1 MKKSTKRWLSALLAL
16 TMTASALPLEAGAMS
31 WNDINAWFTQS
42 SQGESDK
49 GKEFWNWLSQNAE
62 EKEQKL
68 KEKLGETYERYLALK
83 DTKFEEITVDL
94 TVKAEGLS
102 GVESITATITDG
114 TKEYPVELTADSW
127 TNTVTVPLFRGE
139 LSYENEELSIPQV
152 IDYDIIA
159 PAVEGFEEPTKQDF
173 KLDFDWTEVG
183 EDWKPAASATLTYKA
198 VQTQQNPSEE
208 ISTQNPDEP
217 QTTSFTAAIQ
227 WADETVPKWMRPPVT
242 VQLLADGQPVDE
254 VVLSAENQW
263 SYTWTELPVTAV
275 ALLSAESTS
284 SKILYELKYT
294 EPQGYKFEIDNGNI
308 RASLTQ
314 DLTVPLDALV
324 IWEHGENTV
333 KPTEITL
340 NIGETEKKIVD
351 SENTRGDVWYEEL
364 GSFDLLDETGI
375 IDYSKAISVEPT
387 DNYMSRSW
395 TFPWY
400 STGTEDV
407 EQLKSWLLSLIPSE
421 AQEEL
426 AELPT
431 LENLPQTY
439 AEGRELRWLTVVW
452 NTYTKPYEPP
462 QQGDDEGDQTE
473 PDDEPQ
479 PPVPVDVLTIWNDR
493 GVEEMRPESI
503 SYKLVDQDNA
513 EQSSNTV
520 SVNKGGYVSYD
531 ESVLSAEG
539 TMDEILALKLLQSFD
554 HMELYDREVLLLKI
568 PSSGVDV
575 SALSMMSVSQLRD
588 WAAQQDTEQSG
599 SFKLLAVVVNSRHAF
614 GSLTVYKDVQDIDG
628 NRLRDNTKFTY
639 NVKLLYP
646 DLSSETKTV
655 EISEEDPLVLK
666 DLPVGTRYTVQEE
679 GRYGYISEDIDCMQS
694 GVIEEGSNSLTFVNR
709 KFNLIVRMD
718 WVNSISWLQ
727 DDVRVYVD
735 DHKYNLGTDNLWTAM
750 DYASGISD
758 LRYRDLAVR
767 GLPEGYEED
776 YSIRWKNH
784 VAIVTVSAEYDYDYE
799 VEDDWKDTAEDDEYR
814 VLAKVVWVGGDEEK
828 RPTVSAQLYRDGKA
842 YRDVATLKSSKN
854 SLRDWRYVW
863 EDVKGDEDNDWN
875 VKVTK
880 VPAGYSCEVTKVKDN
895 YFIITCRWSDKK
907 ENVYTGA

>member
-16 TMTASALPLEAGAMS
+16 TMTASALPLEAGAFSLGDLFGGWTPPSME
-31 WNDINAWFTQS
+31 DF
-42 SQGESDK
+42 EK
-49 GKEFWNWLSQNAE
+49 VKEEAE
-62 EKEQKL
+62 AKL
-68 KEKLGETYERYLALK
+68 KERLGDRYESYNKLK
-83 DTKFEEITVDL
+83 DSDFTAVMVDL

-114 TKEYPVELTADSW
+114 TEEYSVELTADSW
-127 TNTVTVPLFRGE
+127 TNTVSVPLFRGE
-139 LSYENEELSIPQV
+139 LSYENQELSVPQV

-159 PAVEGFEEPTKQDF
+159 PTVEGFEEPTKQDF

-198 VQTQQNPSEE
+198 VQPELPPDQQEPPEQKPSEE

-217 QTTSFTAAIQ
+217 QTTSFTATIQ
-227 WADETVPKWMRPPVT
+227 WADETVPEWMRPPVT
-242 VQLLADGQPVDE
+242 VQLLADGQPMGE

-263 SYTWTELPVTAV
+263 SHTWTKLPVTAV
-275 ALLSAESTS
+275 ALLTTETTNSP
-284 SKILYELKYT
+284 ILYGLKYE
-294 EPQGYKFEIDNGNI
+294 EPNGY
-308 RASLTQ
+308 SLTNEDGLITARLAQ

-324 IWEHGENTV
+324 IWEHGENTE

-340 NIGETEKKIVD
+340 NIGENEKKIVD
-351 SENTRGDVWYEEL
+351 AENTRGDVWYEEL
-364 GSFDLLDETGI
+364 GSFDLLDDEGI
-375 IDYSKAISVEPT
+375 IDYSKAVSVDEIQDYT
-387 DNYMSRSW
+387 STVL

-400 STGTEDV
+400 SAGTEDV

-431 LENLPQTY
+431 LDKLPQTY

-452 NTYTKPYEPP
+452 NSYEAPQTDTPNPP
-462 QQGDDEGDQTE
+462 PSE
-473 PDDEPQ
+473 PVELT
-479 PPVPVDVLTIWNDR
+479 VPVDVLTIWNDR
-493 GVEEMRPESI
+493 GVEEMRPESV

-513 EQSSNTV
+513 EQSSNTI

-531 ESVLSAEG
+531 ENVLSAEG

-575 SALSMMSVSQLRD
+575 SALSMMSVSQLKD
-588 WAAQQDTEQSG
+588 WAAQQDTEQSD

-784 VAIVTVSAEYDYDYE
+784 VAIVTVFAEYDYDYE

>member
-1 MKKSTKRWLSALLAL
+1 MKKSTKRWLSVLLAL
-16 TMTASALPLEAGAMS
+16 TMTASALPLEAGAFSLGDLFGGWTPPSME
-31 WNDINAWFTQS
+31 DFEKI
-42 SQGESDK
+42 
-49 GKEFWNWLSQNAE
+49 KEEAE
-62 EKEQKL
+62 AKL
-68 KEKLGETYERYLALK
+68 KERLGDRYESYNKLKESDFSAVM
-83 DTKFEEITVDL
+83 VDL

-159 PAVEGFEEPTKQDF
+159 PTVEGFEEPTKQDF

-198 VQTQQNPSEE
+198 EQTQQKPSEE

-217 QTTSFTAAIQ
+217 QTTSFTATIQ
-227 WADETVPKWMRPPVT
+227 WADETVPEWMRPPVT
-242 VQLLADGQPVDE
+242 VQLLADGQPVGE

-275 ALLSAESTS
+275 ALLTTETTDSP
-284 SKILYELKYT
+284 ILYGLKYE
-294 EPQGYKFEIDNGNI
+294 EPNGY
-308 RASLTQ
+308 SLTNEDGLITARLAQ

-324 IWEHGENTV
+324 IWEHGENTE

-340 NIGETEKKIVD
+340 NIGENEKKIAD
-351 SENTRGDVWYEEL
+351 AENTRGDVWYEEL
-364 GSFDLLDETGI
+364 GAFDLLDDEGI
-375 IDYSKAISVEPT
+375 IDYSKAVSVDEIQDYT
-387 DNYMSRSW
+387 STVL

-400 STGTEDV
+400 SAGTEDV

-431 LENLPQTY
+431 LDKLPQTY

-452 NTYTKPYEPP
+452 NSYEAPQTDTPNPP
-462 QQGDDEGDQTE
+462 PSE
-473 PDDEPQ
+473 P
-479 PPVPVDVLTIWNDR
+479 VAVDVLTIWNDR
-493 GVEEMRPESI
+493 GVEEMRPESV

-513 EQSSNTV
+513 EQSSNTI

-531 ESVLSAEG
+531 ENVLSAEG

-575 SALSMMSVSQLRD
+575 SALSMMSVSQLKD

>member
-16 TMTASALPLEAGAMS
+16 TMTASALPLEAGAFSLGDLFGGWTPPSME
-31 WNDINAWFTQS
+31 DFEKVKEEAEAKLQERL
-42 SQGESDK
+42 GDRYESY
-49 GKEFWNWLSQNAE
+49 N
-62 EKEQKL
+62 KL
-68 KEKLGETYERYLALK
+68 KDIDFT
-83 DTKFEEITVDL
+83 TVMVDL

-127 TNTVTVPLFRGE
+127 TNTVSVPLFRGE
-139 LSYENEELSIPQV
+139 LSYENEKLSVPQV

-198 VQTQQNPSEE
+198 VQTQQKPSEE

-217 QTTSFTAAIQ
+217 QTTSFTATIQ
-227 WADETVPKWMRPPVT
+227 WADETVPEWMRPPVT
-242 VQLLADGQPVDE
+242 VQLLADGQPVGE

-275 ALLSAESTS
+275 ALLSTETTNSP
-284 SKILYELKYT
+284 ILYGLKYE
-294 EPQGYKFEIDNGNI
+294 EPNGY
-308 RASLTQ
+308 SLTNEDGLITARLAQ

-324 IWEHGENTV
+324 IWEHGENTE

-340 NIGETEKKIVD
+340 NIGENEKKIAD
-351 SENTRGDVWYEEL
+351 AENTRGDVWYEEL
-364 GSFDLLDETGI
+364 GSFDLLDDEGI
-375 IDYSKAISVEPT
+375 IDYSKTVSVDEIQDYT
-387 DNYMSRSW
+387 STVL

-400 STGTEDV
+400 SAGTEDV
-407 EQLKSWLLSLIPSE
+407 EQLKSWLLILIPSE
-421 AQEEL
+421 AEEEL

-431 LENLPQTY
+431 LDKLPQTY

-452 NTYTKPYEPP
+452 NSYEAPQTDTPNPP
-462 QQGDDEGDQTE
+462 PSE
-473 PDDEPQ
+473 P
-479 PPVPVDVLTIWNDR
+479 VAVDVLTIWNDH
-493 GVEEMRPESI
+493 GVEEMRPASV

-513 EQSSNTV
+513 EQSSNTI

-531 ESVLSAEG
+531 ENVLSAEG

-575 SALSMMSVSQLRD
+575 SALSMMSVSQLKD

-639 NVKLLYP
+639 SVKLLYP

-694 GVIEEGSNSLTFVNR
+694 GVIEEGGNSLTFVNR

>member
-16 TMTASALPLEAGAMS
+16 TMTASALPLEAGAFSLGDLFGGWTPPSME
-31 WNDINAWFTQS
+31 DF
-42 SQGESDK
+42 EK
-49 GKEFWNWLSQNAE
+49 VKEEAE
-62 EKEQKL
+62 AKL
-68 KEKLGETYERYLALK
+68 KERLGDRYESYNKLK
-83 DTKFEEITVDL
+83 DSDFTTVMVDL

-102 GVESITATITDG
+102 GVESVTATITDG
-114 TKEYPVELTADSW
+114 TEEYPVELTADSW
-127 TNTVTVPLFRGE
+127 TNTVTVPLFRSE
-139 LSYENEELSIPQV
+139 LSDENEELSVPQV

-173 KLDFDWTEVG
+173 ELDFDWTEVG

-198 VQTQQNPSEE
+198 VQTEQKPSEE

-227 WADETVPKWMRPPVT
+227 WADETVPEWMRPPVT
-242 VQLLADGQPVDE
+242 VQLLADGQPVGE

-275 ALLSAESTS
+275 ALLSTETTDSP
-284 SKILYELKYT
+284 ILYGLKYE
-294 EPQGYKFEIDNGNI
+294 EPNGY
-308 RASLTQ
+308 SLTNEDGLITARLAQ

-324 IWEHGENTV
+324 IWEHGENTE

-351 SENTRGDVWYEEL
+351 AENTRGDVWYEEL
-364 GSFDLLDETGI
+364 GSFDLLDDEGI
-375 IDYSKAISVEPT
+375 IDYSKAVSVDEIQDYT
-387 DNYMSRSW
+387 STVL

-400 STGTEDV
+400 SAGTEDV

-421 AQEEL
+421 AEEEL

-452 NTYTKPYEPP
+452 NSYTKPYEPP
-462 QQGDDEGDQTE
+462 QQGDDEGDQTK

-479 PPVPVDVLTIWNDR
+479 PPVTVTVPVDVLTIWNDR
-493 GVEEMRPESI
+493 GVEKMRPESI
-503 SYKLVDQDNA
+503 SYKLVDQDDA
-513 EQSSNTV
+513 EQSSNTI

-531 ESVLSAEG
+531 ENVLSAEG

-568 PSSGVDV
+568 PSSDVDV
-575 SALSMMSVSQLRD
+575 SALSMMSVSQLED

-655 EISEEDPLVLK
+655 EISEEDPLVLE

-767 GLPEGYEED
+767 GLPESYEED

-784 VAIVTVSAEYDYDYE
+784 VAIVTVFAEYDYDYE

-814 VLAKVVWVGGDEEK
+814 VLAKVVWVGGDEEN

>member
-1 MKKSTKRWLSALLAL
+1 
-16 TMTASALPLEAGAMS
+16 
-31 WNDINAWFTQS
+31 
-42 SQGESDK
+42 
-49 GKEFWNWLSQNAE
+49 
-62 EKEQKL
+62 
-68 KEKLGETYERYLALK
+68 
-83 DTKFEEITVDL
+83 
-94 TVKAEGLS
+94 
-102 GVESITATITDG
+102 
-114 TKEYPVELTADSW
+114 
-127 TNTVTVPLFRGE
+127 
-139 LSYENEELSIPQV
+139 
-152 IDYDIIA
+152 
-159 PAVEGFEEPTKQDF
+159 
-173 KLDFDWTEVG
+173 
-183 EDWKPAASATLTYKA
+183 
-198 VQTQQNPSEE
+198 
-208 ISTQNPDEP
+208 
-217 QTTSFTAAIQ
+217 
-227 WADETVPKWMRPPVT
+227 
-242 VQLLADGQPVDE
+242 
-254 VVLSAENQW
+254 
-263 SYTWTELPVTAV
+263 
-275 ALLSAESTS
+275 
-284 SKILYELKYT
+284 
-294 EPQGYKFEIDNGNI
+294 
-308 RASLTQ
+308 
-314 DLTVPLDALV
+314 
-324 IWEHGENTV
+324 
-333 KPTEITL
+333 
-340 NIGETEKKIVD
+340 
-351 SENTRGDVWYEEL
+351 
-364 GSFDLLDETGI
+364 
-375 IDYSKAISVEPT
+375 
-387 DNYMSRSW
+387 
-395 TFPWY
+395 
-400 STGTEDV
+400 
-407 EQLKSWLLSLIPSE
+407 
-421 AQEEL
+421 
-426 AELPT
+426 
-431 LENLPQTY
+431 
-439 AEGRELRWLTVVW
+439 
-452 NTYTKPYEPP
+452 
-462 QQGDDEGDQTE
+462 
-473 PDDEPQ
+473 
-479 PPVPVDVLTIWNDR
+479 
-493 GVEEMRPESI
+493 MRPESV

-513 EQSSNTV
+513 EQSSNTI

-531 ESVLSAEG
+531 ENVLSAEG

-575 SALSMMSVSQLRD
+575 SALSMMSVSQLKD
-588 WAAQQDTEQSG
+588 WAAQQDAEQSG

-799 VEDDWKDTAEDDEYR
+799 VEDDWKDKAEDDEYR

>member
-16 TMTASALPLEAGAMS
+16 TMTASALPLEAGAFSLGDLFGGWTPPSME
-31 WNDINAWFTQS
+31 DFEKVKEEAEAKIKERL
-42 SQGESDK
+42 GELYESY
-49 GKEFWNWLSQNAE
+49 N
-62 EKEQKL
+62 KL
-68 KEKLGETYERYLALK
+68 KDSDFSAVM
-83 DTKFEEITVDL
+83 VDL

-127 TNTVTVPLFRGE
+127 TNMVTVPLFRGE

-198 VQTQQNPSEE
+198 VQPEQKPSEE

-227 WADETVPKWMRPPVT
+227 WADETVPEWMRPPVT

-275 ALLSAESTS
+275 ALLSTETTDSP
-284 SKILYELKYT
+284 ILYGLKYE
-294 EPQGYKFEIDNGNI
+294 EPNGY
-308 RASLTQ
+308 SLTNEDGLITARLAQ

-324 IWEHGENTV
+324 IWEHGENTE

-340 NIGETEKKIVD
+340 NIGENEKKIED
-351 SENTRGDVWYEEL
+351 AENTRGDVWYEEL
-364 GSFDLLDETGI
+364 GSFDLLDDEGI
-375 IDYSKAISVEPT
+375 IDYSKAVSVDEIQDYT
-387 DNYMSRSW
+387 STVL

-400 STGTEDV
+400 SAGTEDV

-431 LENLPQTY
+431 LDKLPQTY

-452 NTYTKPYEPP
+452 NSYEAPQTDTPNPP
-462 QQGDDEGDQTE
+462 PSE
-473 PDDEPQ
+473 PVKLT
-479 PPVPVDVLTIWNDR
+479 VPVDVLTIWNDR
-493 GVEEMRPESI
+493 GVEEMRPESV
-503 SYKLVDQDNA
+503 SYKLVGQDNA
-513 EQSSNTV
+513 EQSSNTI

-531 ESVLSAEG
+531 ENVLSAEG

-575 SALSMMSVSQLRD
+575 SALSMMSVSQLKD

-694 GVIEEGSNSLTFVNR
+694 GVIKEGSNSLTFVNR

>member
-16 TMTASALPLEAGAMS
+16 TMTASALPLEAGAFSLGDLFGGWTPPSME
-31 WNDINAWFTQS
+31 DFEKI
-42 SQGESDK
+42 
-49 GKEFWNWLSQNAE
+49 KEEAE
-62 EKEQKL
+62 AKL
-68 KEKLGETYERYLALK
+68 KERLGDRYESYNKLK
-83 DTKFEEITVDL
+83 DSDFSAVMVDL

-102 GVESITATITDG
+102 GVESVTATITDG

-127 TNTVTVPLFRGE
+127 TNTVSVPLFRGE
-139 LSYENEELSIPQV
+139 LSYENEELSVPQV

-198 VQTQQNPSEE
+198 EHTQQKPSEE

-227 WADETVPKWMRPPVT
+227 WADETVPEWMRPPVT

-263 SYTWTELPVTAV
+263 SYTWTELPVTAA
-275 ALLSAESTS
+275 ALLTTETTNSP
-284 SKILYELKYT
+284 ILYGLKYE
-294 EPQGYKFEIDNGNI
+294 EPNGY
-308 RASLTQ
+308 SLTNEDGLITARLAQ

-324 IWEHGENTV
+324 IWEHGENTE

-340 NIGETEKKIVD
+340 NIGENEKKIED
-351 SENTRGDVWYEEL
+351 AENTRGDVWYEEL
-364 GSFDLLDETGI
+364 GSFDLLDDEGI
-375 IDYSKAISVEPT
+375 IDYSKAVSVDEIQDYT
-387 DNYMSRSW
+387 STVL

-400 STGTEDV
+400 SAGTEDV

-431 LENLPQTY
+431 LDKLPQTY

-452 NTYTKPYEPP
+452 NSYEAPQTDTPNPP
-462 QQGDDEGDQTE
+462 PSE
-473 PDDEPQ
+473 PVKLT
-479 PPVPVDVLTIWNDR
+479 VPVDVLTIWNDR
-493 GVEEMRPESI
+493 GVEEMRPESV

-513 EQSSNTV
+513 EQSSNTI

-531 ESVLSAEG
+531 ENVLSAEG

-575 SALSMMSVSQLRD
+575 SALSMMSVSQLKD

-666 DLPVGTRYTVQEE
+666 NLPVGTRYTVQEE

>member
-16 TMTASALPLEAGAMS
+16 TMTASALPLEAGAFSLGDLFGGWTPPSME
-31 WNDINAWFTQS
+31 DF
-42 SQGESDK
+42 EK
-49 GKEFWNWLSQNAE
+49 VKEEAE
-62 EKEQKL
+62 AKL
-68 KEKLGETYERYLALK
+68 KERLGDRYESYNKLK
-83 DTKFEEITVDL
+83 DSDFSADMVDL

-127 TNTVTVPLFRGE
+127 TNTVSVPLFRGE
-139 LSYENEELSIPQV
+139 LSYENEELSVPQV

-198 VQTQQNPSEE
+198 EQTQQKPSEE

-227 WADETVPKWMRPPVT
+227 WADETVPEWMRPPVT

-275 ALLSAESTS
+275 ALLSTETTNSP
-284 SKILYELKYT
+284 ILYGLKYE
-294 EPQGYKFEIDNGNI
+294 EPNGY
-308 RASLTQ
+308 SLTNEDGLITARLAQ

-324 IWEHGENTV
+324 IWEHGENTE

-340 NIGETEKKIVD
+340 NIGENEKKIED
-351 SENTRGDVWYEEL
+351 AENTRGDVWYEEL
-364 GSFDLLDETGI
+364 GAFDLLDDEGI
-375 IDYSKAISVEPT
+375 IDYSKAVSVDEIQ
-387 DNYMSRSW
+387 NYTSTVL

-400 STGTEDV
+400 SAGTEDV

-431 LENLPQTY
+431 LDKLPQTY

-452 NTYTKPYEPP
+452 NSYEAPQTDTPNPP
-462 QQGDDEGDQTE
+462 PSE
-473 PDDEPQ
+473 P
-479 PPVPVDVLTIWNDR
+479 VAVDVLTIWNDR
-493 GVEEMRPESI
+493 GVEEMRPASI

-513 EQSSNTV
+513 EQSSNTI

-531 ESVLSAEG
+531 ENVLSAEG

-568 PSSGVDV
+568 PSSGVDA
-575 SALSMMSVSQLRD
+575 SALSMMSVSQLKD
-588 WAAQQDTEQSG
+588 WAAQQDAEQSG

-694 GVIEEGSNSLTFVNR
+694 GVIKEGGNSLTFVNR

-907 ENVYTGA
+907 ENV

>member
-16 TMTASALPLEAGAMS
+16 TMTASALPLEAGAFSLGDLFGGWTPPSME
-31 WNDINAWFTQS
+31 NF
-42 SQGESDK
+42 EK
-49 GKEFWNWLSQNAE
+49 VKEEAE
-62 EKEQKL
+62 AKL
-68 KEKLGETYERYLALK
+68 KERLGDRYESYNKLK
-83 DTKFEEITVDL
+83 DSDFSAVMVDL

-114 TKEYPVELTADSW
+114 TEEYPVELTADSW

-139 LSYENEELSIPQV
+139 LSYENQELSIPQV

-159 PAVEGFEEPTKQDF
+159 PTVEGFEEPTVLDF

-198 VQTQQNPSEE
+198 EQTEQKPSEE

-227 WADETVPKWMRPPVT
+227 WADETVPEWMRPPVT

-254 VVLSAENQW
+254 VVLPAENQW

-275 ALLSAESTS
+275 ALLTTETTDSP
-284 SKILYELKYT
+284 ILYGLKYE
-294 EPQGYKFEIDNGNI
+294 EPNGY
-308 RASLTQ
+308 SLTNEDGLITARLAQ

-324 IWEHGENTV
+324 IWEHGENTE

-340 NIGETEKKIVD
+340 NIGENEKKIAD
-351 SENTRGDVWYEEL
+351 AENTRGDVWYEEL
-364 GSFDLLDETGI
+364 GAFDLLDDEGI
-375 IDYSKAISVEPT
+375 IDYSKAVSVDEIQDYT
-387 DNYMSRSW
+387 STVL

-400 STGTEDV
+400 SAGTEDV

-431 LENLPQTY
+431 LDKLPQTY

-452 NTYTKPYEPP
+452 NSYEAPQTDTPNPP
-462 QQGDDEGDQTE
+462 PSE
-473 PDDEPQ
+473 PVKLT
-479 PPVPVDVLTIWNDR
+479 VPVDVLTIWNDR
-493 GVEEMRPESI
+493 GVEEMRPESV
-503 SYKLVDQDNA
+503 SYKLVGQDNA
-513 EQSSNTV
+513 EQSSNTI

-531 ESVLSAEG
+531 ENVLSAEG

-575 SALSMMSVSQLRD
+575 SALSMMSVSQLKD
-588 WAAQQDTEQSG
+588 WAAQQDTEQSD

>member
-16 TMTASALPLEAGAMS
+16 TMTASALPLEAGAFSLGDLFGGWTPPSME
-31 WNDINAWFTQS
+31 DFEKVKEEAEAKLQERL
-42 SQGESDK
+42 GDHYESY
-49 GKEFWNWLSQNAE
+49 N
-62 EKEQKL
+62 KL
-68 KEKLGETYERYLALK
+68 KDIDFSAVM
-83 DTKFEEITVDL
+83 VDL

-114 TKEYPVELTADSW
+114 TEEYLVELVADNW
-127 TNTVTVPLFRGE
+127 TNTVSVPLFRGE
-139 LSYENEELSIPQV
+139 LSYENEELSVPQV

-159 PAVEGFEEPTKQDF
+159 PTVEGFEEPTKQDF

-183 EDWKPAASATLTYKA
+183 KDWKPAASATLTYEA
-198 VQTQQNPSEE
+198 VQPEQKPSEE

-217 QTTSFTAAIQ
+217 QTTSFTATIQ
-227 WADETVPKWMRPPVT
+227 WADETVPEWMRPPVT
-242 VQLLADGQPVDE
+242 VQLLADGQPVGE

-275 ALLSAESTS
+275 ALLSTETTNSP
-284 SKILYELKYT
+284 ILYGLKYE
-294 EPQGYKFEIDNGNI
+294 EPNGY
-308 RASLTQ
+308 SLTNEDGLITARLAQ

-324 IWEHGENTV
+324 IWEHGENTE

-340 NIGETEKKIVD
+340 NINGKPEDIDGTD
-351 SENTRGDVWYEEL
+351 RGNVWYEEL
-364 GSFDLLDETGI
+364 GSFDLLDDEGI
-375 IDYSKAISVEPT
+375 IDYSKAVSVDEIQDYT
-387 DNYMSRSW
+387 STVL

-400 STGTEDV
+400 SAGTEDV

-452 NTYTKPYEPP
+452 NIYTKPYEPP
-462 QQGDDEGDQTE
+462 QQGNDGGDQTKPE
-473 PDDEPQ
+473 Q
-479 PPVPVDVLTIWNDR
+479 PIELTVPVDVLTIWNDR
-493 GVEEMRPESI
+493 GVEEMRPETI
-503 SYKLVDQDNA
+503 TYKLLDKDGAVKDA
-513 EQSSNTV
+513 ETI
-520 SVNKGGYVSYD
+520 SVNEGGYVSYD
-531 ESVLSAEG
+531 ENVLSAEG
-539 TMDEILALKLLQSFD
+539 TMNEILALKLLQSFD

-575 SALSMMSVSQLRD
+575 SALSMMSVSQLKD
-588 WAAQQDTEQSG
+588 WAAQQNTEQSD
-599 SFKLLAVVVNSRHAF
+599 SFKLLAVVVNSRCAF
-614 GSLTVYKDVQDIDG
+614 GNLTVYKDVQDIDG
-628 NRLRDNTKFTY
+628 DRLRDNTRFTY
-639 NVKLLYP
+639 NLKLLYP